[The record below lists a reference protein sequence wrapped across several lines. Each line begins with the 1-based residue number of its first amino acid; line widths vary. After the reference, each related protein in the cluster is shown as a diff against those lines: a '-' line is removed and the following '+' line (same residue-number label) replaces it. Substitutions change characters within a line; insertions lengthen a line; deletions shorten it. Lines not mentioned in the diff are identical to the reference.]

1 MQLSQHV
8 SQDKMLP
15 FDDLDLDQTYT
26 VMSAPTASKFK
37 LRGSTTASDLNYRS
51 DLALPVFFGYIF
63 MG

>member
-8 SQDKMLP
+8 TQDKMLP
-15 FDDLDLDQTYT
+15 IDDLELYQTYT
-26 VMSAPTASKFK
+26 VKSAPTASKLK
-37 LRGSTTASDLNYRS
+37 LRGTTTVSDLNYRS